1 MDPPTVVKTFHCNP
15 SQLQQHIFSATVLEQ
30 TPLPYRSFSRNKNKT
45 QDHDADTKMSIFDAQ
60 KYFCENMKDPKLIKT
75 QSRKKE
81 EPSSLETIPRLSSV
95 SSTGSYGR
103 NFRSRSFHSTPPT
116 ASSEAIW
123 KSQTGVLVN
132 PPGSVRQVSLKKY
145 SSDDDGKKIKVNP
158 PVSDKWTFFG
168 RRSCCSGKKS
178 VRVKEATIS
187 RTKMDSHR
195 TKALS
200 STSGPKGDRHHHV
213 VEIQRNKIL
222 PQNHPAPSSPENNF
236 PTRYPSRQH
245 RISGSG
251 RSLPD
256 GAGGFS
262 FPILKNPT
270 QAAKPGP
277 RGSMISPVGED
288 PPRDSP
294 QVFRRRFVPGSP
306 VACVA
311 STDDDMGS
319 DASSDLFEI
328 DSFSTQTAS
337 YPMYRR
343 RDSLDEAPTFNAR
356 NFASAV
362 GVNNLIIEGGSLEE
376 PPTPT
381 ASAAECYPPSEVSI
395 DWSVA
400 TAEGFDR
407 PSISSFSVSASEVG
421 GAAFFQ
427 QRLKEEADGD
437 SGDCPGEKRKGNGG
451 GLLLMSC
458 RQEKDV
464 SVGQAGEM
472 LADGGVRR
480 WVV

>member
-1 MDPPTVVKTFHCNP
+1 MDPPTVVKTFQYNP
-15 SQLQQHIFSATVLEQ
+15 SQLQQPIFSATVLEQ

-45 QDHDADTKMSIFDAQ
+45 QDHDADTETSIFDAQ
-60 KYFCENMKDPKLIKT
+60 KYFCENMKDPKFIKT
-75 QSRKKE
+75 LSRKKE
-81 EPSSLETIPRLSSV
+81 EPSSRETLPRLSSV

-103 NFRSRSFHSTPPT
+103 NFRTRSFHSTPPT
-116 ASSEAIW
+116 ASSEASW
-123 KSQTGVLVN
+123 SSQTGLLVN

-145 SSDDDGKKIKVNP
+145 SSDDGGKKIKINQ

-178 VRVKEATIS
+178 VRVKEATTS
-187 RTKMDSHR
+187 GTKSDSHR
-195 TKALS
+195 AKALS

-222 PQNHPAPSSPENNF
+222 PQNHPAPSSPRN
-236 PTRYPSRQH
+236 PPRPQ
-245 RISGSG
+245 RISASG
-251 RSLPD
+251 ISFSD

-270 QAAKPGP
+270 RAAKPGP
-277 RGSMISPVGED
+277 RGNMISPVGED

-294 QVFRRRFVPGSP
+294 QVFRPLENLVVGARRRLNPGSP

-362 GVNNLIIEGGSLEE
+362 GVNNLINDGGSQEE
-376 PPTPT
+376 LPTP
-381 ASAAECYPPSEVSI
+381 SAAAVECYPPSEVSI
-395 DWSVA
+395 DWSVT

-407 PSISSFSVSASEVG
+407 PSISSFSASASASEVC
-421 GAAFFQ
+421 GASFFQ
-427 QRLKEEADGD
+427 QRLKEEADGN
-437 SGDCPGEKRKGNGG
+437 SGDGPGGKRKGNGS

-464 SVGQAGEM
+464 SVGPS
-472 LADGGVRR
+472 R
-480 WVV
+480 